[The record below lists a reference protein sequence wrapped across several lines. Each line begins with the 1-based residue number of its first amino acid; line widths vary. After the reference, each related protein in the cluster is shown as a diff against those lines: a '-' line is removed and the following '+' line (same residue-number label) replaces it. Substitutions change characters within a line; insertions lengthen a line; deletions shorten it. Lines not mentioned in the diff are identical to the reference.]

1 MHNLKIKGF
10 TLMELLVTISVV
22 AIIVSLAVPSFIDT
36 IERRHL
42 EGAASSIH
50 LGLQRAKSEAV
61 KKNEPVTFDITTGVN
76 WCYGLVDDSDNDGLA
91 NSCNCANADC
101 TIDGQVVTVAG
112 SEFDN
117 VVISSSNGT
126 DVTFDKTVGLPN
138 ATPTYTATL
147 GSNTRT
153 ISVNAAGLIT
163 TN

>member
-10 TLMELLVTISVV
+10 TLMELMITIGVLAV
-22 AIIVSLAVPSFIDT
+22 IISLAVPSFKET

-61 KKNEPVTFDITTGVN
+61 KQNRNVAFDFSSDSPSSWCFGV
-76 WCYGLVDDSDNDGLA
+76 VDTAGAL
-91 NSCNCANADC
+91 CDC
-101 TIDGQVVTVAG
+101 TDATPSCTVNTQAVVVDG

-117 VVISSSNGT
+117 VTLTSAS
-126 DVTFDKTVGLPN
+126 DVTFDGVVGLP
-138 ATPTYTATL
+138 TVGTTYTYTVEL
-147 GSNTRT
+147 NGKTRT
-153 ISVNAAGLIT
+153 VTVNAAGLIT